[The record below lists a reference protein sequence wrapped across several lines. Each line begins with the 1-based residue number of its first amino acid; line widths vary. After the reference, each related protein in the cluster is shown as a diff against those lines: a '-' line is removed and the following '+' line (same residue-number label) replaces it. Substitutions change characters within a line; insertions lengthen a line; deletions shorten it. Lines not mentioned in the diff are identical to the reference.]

1 MSGVPFA
8 DPIDR
13 ASLIV
18 NRDDPHAYDS
28 VVPPIVQSSLFTFPS
43 YEELEATFKGEKVRP
58 IYSRG
63 LNPTVQQLEI
73 KLAALEATDEAIGFA
88 SGMAAISSTVMTFV
102 KPGDRMVCVRHIY
115 PDAYRLFETLLK
127 RWNIAIT
134 YVDAADTADIEGA
147 LPGAPPRCSSN
158 PSPSAL
164 I

>member
-1 MSGVPFA
+1 MSGAPFA

-18 NRDDPHAYDS
+18 NRDGAHANDA
-28 VVPPIVQSSLFTFPS
+28 VVPPIVQSSLFTFSS
-43 YEELEATFKGEKVRP
+43 YEELEATFKGEKIRP

-63 LNPTVQQLEI
+63 LNPTVQELEA

-115 PDAYRLFETLLK
+115 PDCYRLFETLLK
-127 RWNIAIT
+127 RWNIGVT
-134 YVDAADTADIEGA
+134 YVDGADAGAIDAALSGARLFYIE
-147 LPGAPPRCSSN
+147 
-158 PSPSAL
+158 SP
-164 I
+164 